1 MFRHLE
7 TLVDQL
13 RHFILNPPLAPGGIG
28 GSDALSTEA
37 IVIDNDGFATT
48 TTTLNNNNNN
58 NNNNDPLILRY
69 LPLLVLL
76 TLFWP
81 VLLTLIAASISASAW
96 LFWLCVGILFG
107 MLQLLYVLYNFM
119 MIFWDVGALTL
130 LKTFAM
136 LRSLVRYYF
145 YKMGDVAGIEIGK
158 GRASSKKRRRK
169 EWREDED
176 RATSY
181 EEYCKIEIYEPQ
193 QQHNSMSSS
202 RSSSMSGSGKTKYVK
217 RTINYGDSSSGKVER
232 ATTTMKAKTK
242 PSEFFSVSTPNPT
255 RLRKRI
261 VASDD
266 TSLSSPRTPSKGTS
280 PSSNSY
286 SPGSSP
292 MRRATSSL
300 ELNRTPKAT
309 GGSRRRGSAF
319 RNGNINNN
327 SSASSNNSDSDS
339 QQFPLRRV
347 SSSMFPSETSDED
360 DVEAESCPKWQQVI
374 QEDLGMAGSM
384 LLTTLSRL
392 KEARI
397 QCSTMNVQSNN
408 NTNRDDN
415 SLGKLDAHDEEDDS
429 THSDS
434 SSDQIDTADI
444 GAPSFHITS
453 FSEHSSSSPQHKHNP
468 HNEDY
473 SSSLKTLLSGIVKRN
488 HLSVDDSLMQDAR
501 SVAERGQHSLKKETR
516 EAIDRYGDEVERCM
530 DWVASGAVYLGDGHA
545 DDGGN
550 GTTSSSSMTSSSQRG
565 RSNGAKNTPEQIMQM
580 KREELSKRYTLFKKM
595 KQNMGHTALMLSG
608 GGAQAMYHLGTIK
621 ALCESKLYEH
631 IRVISGTSGG
641 SIAAAMCAIK
651 TPDELLRDICI
662 NTVSTDYMLTGEM
675 KRKNIS
681 WFPELYKMGAYW
693 LKHRLLMDSK
703 EFLQCCEFY
712 YSDITFEEAFEMTGK
727 HVCITVSASRASAGS
742 GVQRLL
748 LNHISTPHVT
758 LASSVAAS
766 CAVPGVM
773 APAKLMMKDSR
784 GKQVP
789 FEVDGVEWIDGS
801 VQADLPFKRISTLFN
816 ISNFVV
822 AQTNFHVVPFLNKA
836 HHPNINTLYW
846 KMFQM
851 CMWDVRSRVLNLSQL
866 GLFPKI
872 FGQDLSKMFKQKYF
886 GKLTLVPR
894 FTTMQ
899 LFGLKVLSNPTVSD
913 MTVYLQNGQLAA
925 WPFLRVLKEMLRFE
939 RAIDAGL
946 AKLDKRLLSVAD
958 FPHPNDDGDSLSSA
972 VGTTYRARLP
982 GLGREAEL
990 LKEKVR
996 GLEQENKQLRMQV
1009 TRLQR
1014 SMGISHT
1021 ISGTS
1026 GTLEGRLVSVST
1038 VEENGDVPNSE
1049 EKKAN

>member
-1 MFRHLE
+1 MFRHVE
-7 TLVDQL
+7 SLVDQL
-13 RHFILNPPLAPGGIG
+13 RHFALNPPLAPGGR
-28 GSDALSTEA
+28 DVASTEA
-37 IVIDNDGFATT
+37 VVVDEDGVGSIATYGDNS
-48 TTTLNNNNNN
+48 NNNKE
-58 NNNNDPLILRY
+58 PLILRY

-81 VLLTLIAASISASAW
+81 VLLTLFVASVSASAW
-96 LFWLCVGILFG
+96 LFWLCVGAAFG
-107 MLQLLYVLYNFM
+107 VLQLLYVLYNFA
-119 MIFWDVGALTL
+119 MIVWDLAALTL

-136 LRSLVRYYF
+136 LRSFVRYYF
-145 YKMGDVAGIEIGK
+145 YKMSDAAGMS
-158 GRASSKKRRRK
+158 GRGSKRRHSKKRRRK

-181 EEYCKIEIYEPQ
+181 EEYCRIEIYEPEQ
-193 QQHNSMSSS
+193 NNPSA
-202 RSSSMSGSGKTKYVK
+202 RRVK
-217 RTINYGDSSSGKVER
+217 VAR
-232 ATTTMKAKTK
+232 ATPGKPKGLKRATSVDVAKPPGTK
-242 PSEFFSVSTPNPT
+242 PSMFFSVSSPIPSGAGS

-261 VASDD
+261 IPSAQ
-266 TSLSSPRTPSKGTS
+266 SSGEERSTPPSKSGQYS
-280 PSSNSY
+280 PS
-286 SPGSSP
+286 GSP
-292 MRRATSSL
+292 MRRATSSND
-300 ELNRTPKAT
+300 LNKTPRT
-309 GGSRRRGSAF
+309 GSRRRGSSF
-319 RNGNINNN
+319 RGG
-327 SSASSNNSDSDS
+327 SSAGSGDSDS
-339 QQFPLRRV
+339 HRPLRRV
-347 SSSMFPSETSDED
+347 SSAFPLSGSFDEED
-360 DVEAESCPKWQQVI
+360 NHWEGEESCPLWQQAVE
-374 QEDLGMAGSM
+374 EDLGMTGNM

-392 KEARI
+392 KEARM
-397 QCSTMNVQSNN
+397 QCSSMNLPGKNAN
-408 NTNRDDN
+408 GDDDD
-415 SLGKLDAHDEEDDS
+415 GYGDDDS
-429 THSDS
+429 RHSNA
-434 SSDQIDTADI
+434 SDDDME
-444 GAPSFHITS
+444 PSFHITE
-453 FSEHSSSSPQHKHNP
+453 FSKSSPKKGKQRGR
-468 HNEDY
+468 NEDY

-488 HLSVDDSLMQDAR
+488 HLSVDDFLMQDAR
-501 SVAERGQHSLKKETR
+501 SVAERGQHSLRRETR
-516 EAIDRYGDEVERCM
+516 EAIDRYGEEVERCM
-530 DWVASGAVYLGDGHA
+530 DWVASGTVYLGR
-545 DDGGN
+545 GN
-550 GTTSSSSMTSSSQRG
+550 GDGEGDDAQSSTTPQLS
-565 RSNGAKNTPEQIMQM
+565 APERIMRRQH
-580 KREELSKRYTLFKKM
+580 EELSKRHTLFRRM

-631 IRVISGTSGG
+631 IHVISGTSGG

-651 TPDELLRDICI
+651 TPEELLSDICV

-675 KRKNIS
+675 ERKNVS
-681 WFPELYKMGAYW
+681 WFPELYKMGLYW

-703 EFLQCCEFY
+703 EFLRCCEFY
-712 YSDITFEEAFEMTGK
+712 YKDITFEEAFEMTGK

-748 LNHISTPHVT
+748 LNHISTPNVT

-773 APAKLMMKDSR
+773 APAKLMIKDSR
-784 GKQVP
+784 GKKVP

-894 FTTMQ
+894 FTTLQ
-899 LFGLKVLSNPTVSD
+899 LFGLKVLSNPTVAD
-913 MTVYLQNGQLAA
+913 MSNYLQHGQLAA

-939 RAIDAGL
+939 RSIEAGL
-946 AKLDKRLLSVAD
+946 AKLDQRLRSVAD
-958 FPHPNDDGDSLSSA
+958 FPLPNDDVDSLSSA

-990 LKEKVR
+990 LKERVR
-996 GLEQENKQLRMQV
+996 GLEQENKQLRQQV
-1009 TRLQR
+1009 MRLQR
-1014 SMGISHT
+1014 TMGISHPVGG
-1021 ISGTS
+1021 SS

-1038 VEENGDVPNSE
+1038 VEEDDDARTE
-1049 EKKAN
+1049 EKKVS